1 MAADEANLQ
10 LGRKERR
17 CKFFLFGEYLM
28 TISEKSK
35 IMCVLG
41 KFFLAEAICTGEG
54 WMRDLCLRTDTKT
67 NAARFSAGPVE
78 SFSNMVVPQ

>member
-10 LGRKERR
+10 WGKTLQV
-17 CKFFLFGEYLM
+17 FFGGEYLIS
-28 TISEKSK
+28 ISEALVNCFSPS
-35 IMCVLG
+35 
-41 KFFLAEAICTGEG
+41 EAICMGELG
-54 WMRDLCLRTDTKT
+54 MRDLCLRTDTKT